1 MFKELGR
8 LIIRFLTQLGQASRM
23 VSSCVFWLFNA
34 PLEFAQTMQQTTK
47 IGVDSLTVATLT
59 SLFTGMVLALQAGTT
74 VRSILSEP
82 LYIGTIVGF
91 SLVRELGPVLT
102 AFVVAG
108 RAGAA
113 VTAEIGTMRVTEQ
126 IDALHTLGT
135 NPVRYLVIPRMIGF
149 LIAIPVLTLCANFS
163 GMFGG
168 YLVSVKGLN
177 VPSNVYIEDITT
189 FIGVDDLMHG
199 FIKSVIFAFMVGTIC
214 CYKGLNTRGGAEG
227 VGRSTTQAVV
237 ASMVFILVLDYF
249 LTEILNA
256 VGI

>member
-1 MFKELGR
+1 MFKSLGR
-8 LIIRFLTQLGQASRM
+8 FVLNALTQIGQASGL
-23 VSSCVFWLFNA
+23 VYSSVFWLFRA
-34 PLEFAQTMQQTTK
+34 PLEFAQTMQQTVK
-47 IGVDSLTVATLT
+47 IGVESMIVATLT

-74 VRSILSEP
+74 MQSILSEP
-82 LYIGTIVGF
+82 IYIGTLVGF

-135 NPVRYLVIPRMIGF
+135 DPIRYLVIPR
-149 LIAIPVLTLCANFS
+149 LIAFTLAIPILTLFANVT

-168 YLVSVKGLN
+168 YLVSVYGLG
-177 VPSNVYIEDITT
+177 VSSYTYVEDITT

-199 FIKSVIFAFMVGTIC
+199 FIKSVFFAFMIGVVC
-214 CYKGLNTRGGAEG
+214 CYKGLYTRGGAEG
-227 VGRSTTQAVV
+227 VGKSTTQAVV
-237 ASMVFILVLDYF
+237 VSMVMILVLDYF
-249 LTEILNA
+249 FTAILNA
-256 VGI
+256 LGI

>member
-8 LIIRFLTQLGQASRM
+8 FIFTFLDQLGQAASM
-23 VSSCVFWLFNA
+23 VYSCLFWLFKA
-34 PLEFAQTMQQTTK
+34 PLEFAQTMQQTVK

-74 VRSILSEP
+74 MQSILSEP

-113 VTAEIGTMRVTEQ
+113 VTAEIGTMKVTEQ
-126 IDALHTLGT
+126 IDALYTLGT
-135 NPVRYLVIPRMIGF
+135 DPVRYLVLPRMIGF

-168 YLVSVKGLN
+168 FLVSVNGLS
-177 VPSNVYIEDITT
+177 VSSNVYVQDITT
-189 FIGVDDLMHG
+189 FIGVDDIMHG
-199 FIKSVIFAFMVGTIC
+199 FIKSVCFAFMVGVVC

-227 VGRSTTQAVV
+227 VGKATTQAVV
-237 ASMVFILVLDYF
+237 TSMVLILVLDYF
-249 LTEILNA
+249 LTAILNA